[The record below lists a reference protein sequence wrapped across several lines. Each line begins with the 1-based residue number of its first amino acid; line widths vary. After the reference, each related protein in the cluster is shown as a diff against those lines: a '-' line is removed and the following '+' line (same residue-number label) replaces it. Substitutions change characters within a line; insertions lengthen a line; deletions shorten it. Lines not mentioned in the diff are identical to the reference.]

1 MCQSGRDHP
10 GPSPDDP
17 TQRIK
22 KMTSIPILVLQS
34 PSTGQMVAQFLPIA
48 AIILIFYFLVIAPA
62 NRQRKKT
69 EAMLQ
74 ALKKG
79 DRVLTSGGLYG
90 QVQSVENDVVWVKI
104 ADNVKVKLAKS
115 AVTALVDGSPTGE

>member
-1 MCQSGRDHP
+1 
-10 GPSPDDP
+10 
-17 TQRIK
+17 
-22 KMTSIPILVLQS
+22 MTSIPILVLQS

-79 DRVLTSGGLYG
+79 DRVMTTGGIYG
-90 QVQSVENDVVWVKI
+90 QVQSVENDVVWLKIAENVKI
-104 ADNVKVKLAKS
+104 KVAKS
-115 AVTALVDGSPTGE
+115 AVGALVESSTGE

>member
-1 MCQSGRDHP
+1 
-10 GPSPDDP
+10 
-17 TQRIK
+17 
-22 KMTSIPILVLQS
+22 MTSIPILVLQS

-115 AVTALVDGSPTGE
+115 AVTTLVDGSPTGE

>member
-17 TQRIK
+17 TLRIK

-115 AVTALVDGSPTGE
+115 AVTALVDGTPTGE

>member
-1 MCQSGRDHP
+1 
-10 GPSPDDP
+10 
-17 TQRIK
+17 
-22 KMTSIPILVLQS
+22 MTSIPILVLQS

-115 AVTALVDGSPTGE
+115 AVTALVDGTPTGE

>member
-1 MCQSGRDHP
+1 
-10 GPSPDDP
+10 
-17 TQRIK
+17 
-22 KMTSIPILVLQS
+22 
-34 PSTGQMVAQFLPIA
+34 MVAQFLPIA

-115 AVTALVDGSPTGE
+115 AVTSLVEGSSTGE